1 MNKKKYNE
9 LIMAIKRDDLFEGDY
24 FQGFKSAEDVDFQ
37 ERILDNYNYVKRGEA
52 EEDEELKQPIGYLV
66 LVDENDRIFAYQR
79 ALKDNNYAE
88 KRLQGRWSWG
98 VGGHVDKVDDKSKNP
113 IKKSVIRELDEEI
126 SLDGEIE
133 EIEVLGYINDD
144 SDSVGKVHF
153 GILYMVKISGSAE
166 AGDSEIT
173 NEGLRE
179 ISELKDIVNDKDTEV
194 EQWSKIALKSLEK
207 IL

>member
-1 MNKKKYNE
+1 
-9 LIMAIKRDDLFEGDY
+9 MAIKRDDLFEGDY